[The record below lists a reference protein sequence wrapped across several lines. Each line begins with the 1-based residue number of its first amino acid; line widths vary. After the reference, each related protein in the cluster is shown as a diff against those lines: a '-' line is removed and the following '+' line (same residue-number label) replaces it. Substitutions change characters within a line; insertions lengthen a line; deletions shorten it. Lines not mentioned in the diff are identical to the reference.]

1 MSDRFINP
9 VNSHSPTKIVN
20 YKYGMT

>member
-1 MSDRFINP
+1 LQKDIG
-9 VNSHSPTKIVN
+9 N